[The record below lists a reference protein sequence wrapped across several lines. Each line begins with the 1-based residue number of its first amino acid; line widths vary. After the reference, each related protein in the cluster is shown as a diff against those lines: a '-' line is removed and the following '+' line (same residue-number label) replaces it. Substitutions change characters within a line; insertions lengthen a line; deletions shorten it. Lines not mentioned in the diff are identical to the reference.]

1 MQIRHPSAERCPVR
15 TSTIKT
21 RLTKALCVFF
31 WLAVWQTAAAVVG
44 QRILIV
50 GPVEVVIRLFE
61 LLGEP
66 ELWSSS
72 VFSTARI
79 AGGFLLALASAIVL
93 SMLASVHRWVRSLVE
108 PVVQA
113 FKAIPVASIV
123 IVVLIWV
130 DSRNLSVII
139 SFMMVFPVLYTNLL
153 SAIESTDSRMV
164 EMGVSYRLGAYEKL
178 RLIYLPQVYPYF
190 LSSSSLALGLA
201 WKSGVAAEVI
211 GIPDGSLGE
220 RLYDAKVFF
229 ATADVFAYTLLIV
242 ILSVGFEVLMK
253 ALIRYLG
260 RRLEAV

>member
-1 MQIRHPSAERCPVR
+1 MPIRHPSADRCPVR

-31 WLAVWQTAAAVVG
+31 WLAVWQTAAVVVG

-72 VFSTARI
+72 VFSTVRI
-79 AGGFLLALASAIVL
+79 AGGFLLALASALVL
-93 SMLASVHRWVRSLVE
+93 STLASVNRWVRALVE
-108 PVVQA
+108 PLVQTFKVV
-113 FKAIPVASIV
+113 PVASIV

-130 DSRNLSVII
+130 NSRNLSVII

-153 SAIESTDSRMV
+153 SAIESTDRQMI
-164 EMGVSYRLGAYEKL
+164 EMGRTYRLGVYEKL
-178 RLIYLPQVYPYF
+178 RLIYLPHVYPAF
-190 LSSSSLALGLA
+190 LSSSSLSLGLA

>member
-1 MQIRHPSAERCPVR
+1 MQIRHPSAARCQVR

-21 RLTKALCVFF
+21 RLTKTLCVFF
-31 WLAVWQTAAAVVG
+31 WLAVWQTAAVVVG

-61 LLGEP
+61 LLEEP

-72 VFSTARI
+72 VFSTVRI

-93 SMLASVHRWVRSLVE
+93 SMLASVYRWVRSLVE

-253 ALIRYLG
+253 SLIRYLG

>member
-1 MQIRHPSAERCPVR
+1 
-15 TSTIKT
+15 
-21 RLTKALCVFF
+21 
-31 WLAVWQTAAAVVG
+31 
-44 QRILIV
+44 
-50 GPVEVVIRLFE
+50 
-61 LLGEP
+61 
-66 ELWSSS
+66 
-72 VFSTARI
+72 
-79 AGGFLLALASAIVL
+79 
-93 SMLASVHRWVRSLVE
+93 MLASVHRWVRSLVE
-108 PVVQA
+108 PLVQA